1 MKRQQQGFTLIEV
14 LVALAVIAVALATG
28 VQASNTLLANTD
40 RQRESVLAQLCIENA
55 FTELRLKSMSGA
67 GRPATG
73 EQTFTCPQAGV
84 TYTVVVTVSG
94 TPNPN
99 IVRLDAAVKTAD
111 EQQIMP
117 LSSVLGPP

>member
-111 EQQIMP
+111 EQQIMT